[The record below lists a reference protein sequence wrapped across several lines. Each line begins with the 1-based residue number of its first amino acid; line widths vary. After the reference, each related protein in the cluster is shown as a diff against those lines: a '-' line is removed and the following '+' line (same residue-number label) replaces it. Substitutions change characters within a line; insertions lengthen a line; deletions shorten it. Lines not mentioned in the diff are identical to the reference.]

1 MDGIYR
7 SRVALALVSMG
18 VFSALWQAIVWIGGY
33 PGFILPS
40 PLAVA
45 LRWGEL
51 LANGTLWWHMRV
63 TLTEIL
69 IGLGLGTVIATLLGY
84 VIAHSPL
91 AEQLL
96 SPFIVASQSVP
107 TVAIAPLLVIW
118 FGSGILSKILVCALI
133 VFFPILVNTVVGVRG
148 VGEELRD
155 LMRTLEASHWQMVWM
170 LEVPAALP
178 TLLGGLKVGA
188 TLAVIGAVV
197 GEFVAA
203 DQGLGYLLKQGQQ
216 VYDTAQVFVGIG
228 TLVILA
234 QALYGTV
241 AVAERRLLR
250 WRQTESK

>member
-1 MDGIYR
+1 MGSKRR
-7 SRVALALVSMG
+7 SRIGLALVSLG
-18 VFSALWQAIVWIGGY
+18 SFLVLWQAIVWLGRY
-33 PGFILPS
+33 PSFILPS
-40 PLAVA
+40 PAAVA
-45 LRWGEL
+45 VRWVRL
-51 LANGTLWWHMRV
+51 LLTGTLWLHVKV

-69 IGLGLGTVIATLLGY
+69 IGLGLGTVVATLLGY
-84 VIAHSPL
+84 LLAHSPL

-148 VGEELRD
+148 VGEDLQD
-155 LMRTLEASHWQMVWM
+155 LMRTLEASRWQRIWM

-234 QALYGTV
+234 QVLYGIV
-241 AVAERRLLR
+241 AFAERSLLQ
-250 WRQTESK
+250 WRETDGK

>member
-1 MDGIYR
+1 M
-7 SRVALALVSMG
+7 RVGLTLLSLCLFLG
-18 VFSALWQAIVWIGGY
+18 LWQAVIWLSGY
-33 PGFILPS
+33 PPFILPS
-40 PLAVA
+40 PAQVVS
-45 LRWGEL
+45 RWEGL
-51 LANGTLWWHMRV
+51 IVSGMLWQHMKV

-69 IGLGLGTVIATLLGY
+69 IGLGLGTLVATLLGY
-84 VIAHSPL
+84 LLAHSPF

-118 FGSGILSKILVCALI
+118 FGSGILSKILVCSLI

-148 VGEELRD
+148 VGEDLRD
-155 LMRTLEASHWQMVWM
+155 LMRTLEASRWQTIWM

-234 QALYGTV
+234 QTLYGVV
-241 AVAERRLLR
+241 ALAERTLLQ
-250 WRQTESK
+250 WRETDVE